1 MVSGRDDSLARVDRA
16 AGHVP
21 RDRRSPARGKRSSAG
36 LTALQF
42 TLRNSHVSGR
52 RPEERMSDPRDSDH
66 PSASATRRLPA
77 VALGVLV
84 TLCVLI
90 GVVLFAVGM
99 AQMR

>member
-1 MVSGRDDSLARVDRA
+1 MTG
-16 AGHVP
+16 AGP
-21 RDRRSPARGKRSSAG
+21 PAHGKRSSAG

-42 TLRNSHVSGR
+42 TLLQFTFRNSHVSGR

-84 TLCVLI
+84 ALCVLI

>member
-1 MVSGRDDSLARVDRA
+1 
-16 AGHVP
+16 
-21 RDRRSPARGKRSSAG
+21 
-36 LTALQF
+36 
-42 TLRNSHVSGR
+42 
-52 RPEERMSDPRDSDH
+52 MSDPRDSDH

-84 TLCVLI
+84 ALCVLI